1 MRRTETVTALRLRQ
15 NDNTECVKTLVD
27 VEERLEKHEH
37 ALKQAQDAVERER
50 QACQFLREELAA
62 AQRIAHELSE
72 EAGAKASELRTVKSR
87 LAATEAR
94 TAARA
99 PKGSASAV
107 TAAGF
112 EASPPSHTAGAS
124 LSLSAAL
131 DVARGKL
138 VSHNCDCDAFRCLK
152 WLLHTD

>member
-1 MRRTETVTALRLRQ
+1 MTALRLRQ
-15 NDNTECVKTLVD
+15 NDNTECVKTLVG

-72 EAGAKASELRTVKSR
+72 EAAAKTSELRTVKSR

-99 PKGSASAV
+99 PKGSASAA
-107 TAAGF
+107 TAAVTVPGF

-138 VSHNCDCDAFRCLK
+138 VSHNCDCDALVCLK